1 MPNPYDPQTPARPEY
16 FGGREEILK
25 IVRERIESAVIH
37 KKSGGIL
44 IYGHRGVGK
53 TSLLKKIINEAQGL
67 EEAPTNA
74 LTFYRRL
81 ARTTND
87 QELYGILNEEL
98 IAQIESRKNLVEKLK
113 SIGKKIDHINIYG
126 IEFNYQPHTERSPYQ
141 VWKSN
146 INSLKNVDYIL
157 VAIDDA
163 DFLSIEAIGELKSIV
178 EDTASVPVLL
188 VISGGILFEEK
199 LVDNYSPVARI
210 FSGASFNIG
219 TLNLKETKEVLEK
232 PLIHE
237 STLWVSEAI
246 KKLHEL
252 TAGYPYL
259 IQCLAKAS
267 YTENKLLTVDDIQN
281 HIKEAINIGKSWLD
295 HEIPTAS
302 DQDVLSFVKIIK
314 LEKNI
319 IQNVEMGKLGV
330 PPIYIGRLVKL
341 GILKKISRGRYQ
353 LQKSPIIATFE
364 ELKRGLSQQN
374 KLSSKK

>member
-1 MPNPYDPQTPARPEY
+1 MSNPYDPQTPARPEY
-16 FGGREEILK
+16 FGGRELVLK
-25 IVRERIESAVIH
+25 VVKERVESAIIH

-53 TSLLKKIINEAQGL
+53 TSLLKKIIDEAKGS
-67 EEAPTNA
+67 EESPTNA

-87 QELYGILNEEL
+87 QELYNILNEEL
-98 IAQIESRKNLVEKLK
+98 VAQISNRKNLIEKLK
-113 SIGKKIDHINIYG
+113 NLGKKIEGINLYG
-126 IEFNYQPHTERSPYQ
+126 IEFSTTDHNEKSSYQI
-141 VWKSN
+141 WKS
-146 INSLKNVDYIL
+146 SLSGLMDVDYVLIS
-157 VAIDDA
+157 IDDA

-178 EDTASVPVLL
+178 EDTNSVPVLL
-188 VISGGILFEEK
+188 VISGGILFEAK
-199 LVDNYSPVARI
+199 LVDDYSPVARI

-219 TLNLKETKEVLEK
+219 TLDLKETKEVLEK

-237 STLWVSEAI
+237 STKWQPEAI

-259 IQCLAKAS
+259 IQCLAKAC
-267 YTENKLLTVDDIQN
+267 YAENTTITISDVKN
-281 HIKEAINIGKSWLD
+281 HIKDAINIGKSWLD

-319 IQNVEMGKLGV
+319 IQNVEMGNIGV
-330 PPIYIGRLVKL
+330 PPVYIGRLVKL
-341 GILKKISRGRYQ
+341 GVLRKISRGRYQ
-353 LQKSPIIATFE
+353 LLKSPIIATFE
-364 ELKRGLSQQN
+364 ELKRGLPQ
-374 KLSSKK
+374 